1 MEPLSGVWP
10 LRPRLGLCAGQLAA
24 RSAAFWALFRLLRC
38 GGSAGAAQV
47 VCVCPG
53 CLGRE
58 SAGGLS
64 QALATGEDLGARG
77 DCGLARVDPGSRFIR
92 GNFISCK
99 PCYLHKITECCCQW
113 WTELVEELAVEEVVG
128 DAVAARA
135 AGAMVRIFACP
146 RRVAF
151 QPHADEP
158 ALLVRWSVAHLAEPG
173 PCSRVGKVE
182 VPLET
187 IGYCM

>member
-1 MEPLSGVWP
+1 MRESIGFACNAIFGLPRAPIGP
-10 LRPRLGLCAGQLAA
+10 LRGQGHGQGQWVFCRRPPRGGVRHGTVVRGGAVEAGLGPCVGQLAA
-24 RSAAFWALFRLLRC
+24 RSAAFWVLFRLLRC

-77 DCGLARVDPGSRFIR
+77 DCGLARVNPGSRFVR

-99 PCYLHKITECCCQW
+99 PCYLHKITECCCQR
-113 WTELVEELAVEEVVG
+113 WTELL
-128 DAVAARA
+128 DAWSWRSLECRA
-135 AGAMVRIFACP
+135 SEGVS
-146 RRVAF
+146 VS
-151 QPHADEP
+151 P
-158 ALLVRWSVAHLAEPG
+158 ALLAG
-173 PCSRVGKVE
+173 G
-182 VPLET
+182 
-187 IGYCM
+187 